1 MLDKN
6 QKLNIINKLMSFIIA
21 IDGPAGSGKTTTAKR
36 VAEILKVIYLDT
48 GAMYR
53 AVGLYVLS
61 KIGETLD
68 EDKIKPLLN
77 EIEIRF
83 ENVSGERRILL
94 NGRDISDEI
103 RNETI
108 SQMASK
114 VSTLKSVRDF
124 LVDEQRRISKNTSL
138 VAEGRDIGTV
148 VFPHAQLKFYMD
160 CTIDERAK
168 RRSLEY
174 SEKKIQT
181 DISDIKRQIAERDE
195 RDKSRAHAPLK
206 MADDAILI
214 DTTSMSK
221 EEQIQ
226 FVVAKAQKLKD
237 CI

>member
-1 MLDKN
+1 
-6 QKLNIINKLMSFIIA
+6 MSFIIA

-61 KIGETLD
+61 KLGDTLD
-68 EDKIKPLLN
+68 EERIAPILPEIKIN
-77 EIEIRF
+77 F
-83 ENVSGERRILL
+83 ENVGGERRIFL
-94 NGRDISDEI
+94 NGRDVSEDI
-103 RNETI
+103 RNEKM

-124 LVDEQRRISKNTSL
+124 LVEEQRRISKNTSL

-148 VFPHAQLKFYMD
+148 VFPNAQLKFYMD
-160 CTIDERAK
+160 CSIEERAK
-168 RRSLEY
+168 RRFLEY
-174 SEKKIQT
+174 TEKHMDADFE
-181 DISDIKRQIAERDE
+181 DIRRQISERDE

-206 MADDAILI
+206 MADDAVLI
-214 DTTSMSK
+214 DTTRLSK

-226 FVVAKAQKLKD
+226 FVVSKAKKLAD
-237 CI
+237 CV

>member
-1 MLDKN
+1 
-6 QKLNIINKLMSFIIA
+6 MSFIIA

-61 KIGETLD
+61 KLGDTLD
-68 EDKIKPLLN
+68 EEKIAPILS
-77 EIEIRF
+77 EIKINF
-83 ENVSGERRILL
+83 ENRDGERRIFL
-94 NGRDISDEI
+94 NGKDVSEEI
-103 RNETI
+103 RNEKM

-124 LVDEQRRISKNTSL
+124 LVEEQRRISKNTSL

-148 VFPHAQLKFYMD
+148 VFPDAQLKFYMD
-160 CTIDERAK
+160 CSIEERAK
-168 RRSLEY
+168 RRFLEY
-174 SEKKIQT
+174 TEKHIDADFE
-181 DISDIKRQIAERDE
+181 DIRRQIAERDE

-206 MADDAILI
+206 MADDAVLI
-214 DTTSMSK
+214 DTTRLSK

-226 FVVAKAQKLKD
+226 FVVSKAKKFAD
-237 CI
+237 CV